1 MSVTFVKP
9 FCLVIASMPRV
20 THLAVDV
27 LHPYLTSSIRLG
39 LVIGGTA
46 VLLPALTL
54 ALRRLNDVVGTPVS
68 NNP

>member
-1 MSVTFVKP
+1 MSVTLVKP
-9 FCLVIASMPRV
+9 FCLVITSMPRV
-20 THLAVDV
+20 TVDV

-68 NNP
+68 NTPN